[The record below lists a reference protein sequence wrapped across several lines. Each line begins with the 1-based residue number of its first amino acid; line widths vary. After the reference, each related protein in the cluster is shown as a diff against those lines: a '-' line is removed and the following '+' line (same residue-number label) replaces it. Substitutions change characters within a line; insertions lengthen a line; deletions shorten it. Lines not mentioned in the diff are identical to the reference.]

1 MPSKPKPVEF
11 LGTALK
17 DLKAFPE
24 APRREAG
31 FQLDKVQHG
40 ERPDDS
46 RPMPII
52 GPGAAEIRIH
62 DAAGAYRV
70 VYVAK
75 FDDAVYVLHAFQKKT
90 QQTSQ
95 SDLDLARKRYKLIGK
110 P

>member
-1 MPSKPKPVEF
+1 MPAKLKPVEF

-17 DLKAFPE
+17 DFKAFPVE
-24 APRREAG
+24 ACRNAG

-40 ERPDDS
+40 EQPDDS
-46 RPMPII
+46 KPMPII
-52 GPGAAEIRIH
+52 GAGAAEIRIA
-62 DAAGAYRV
+62 DAAGASRV

-95 SDLDLARKRYKLIGK
+95 ADIDLARKRYKLIGK

>member
-1 MPSKPKPVEF
+1 VPSKLKSVEF

-17 DLKAFPE
+17 DLKSFPVE
-24 APRREAG
+24 ACRNAG

-40 ERPDDS
+40 EQPDDS

-62 DAAGAYRV
+62 DAAGAFRV

-90 QQTSQ
+90 RQTSQ
-95 SDLDLARKRYKLIGK
+95 ADIDLARKRYKLIGK